1 MEVIK
6 MDNKY
11 VLGLDIGITSCGYG
25 VIDLETGKFVD
36 YGVRLFKEGTA
47 EENEKRRGARSRRRL
62 TSRRHTRIMDMQKLL
77 KENGIMS
84 DDYHPLQNVY
94 ELRCKGLNEK
104 LTNDELTAVILHI
117 TKHRGS
123 VIETVEEDAKKSDD
137 ELSLKA
143 TLQHNEQLIK
153 QGKYICQIQLD
164 NLNDKD
170 YIRGHENNFSTKDY
184 VNELNEILHHQEL
197 NEQLIQKII
206 DIVARRRAYYE
217 GPGSEKSPTPYGRF
231 IEVDGQIEVIDL
243 IEKMRGKCSVF
254 PDELRAPKMA
264 VTADLFNF
272 LNDMN
277 NLTVDGNKLS
287 PEEKKGILT
296 IVSQKGNITL
306 RQLAKE
312 LNVDEVDIK
321 GYRID
326 KNQKAIFTEFKGYKK
341 IKSILEKE
349 GYSISL
355 NDYEMLDRI
364 IEILTNKKGIQERKD
379 YLYHL
384 EYRLSDSVVDTL
396 ANTTGITG
404 YHSLSFKALNLLNKE
419 LFESE
424 MNQMQLLHELKL
436 FDKNRVS
443 HKGKKNIESDPEAI
457 LSPVAKRAQNE
468 TFKVINALRKKY
480 GEFDS
485 IVVEMTRDKNLDEQ
499 KKRISNF
506 QKIRENGSKEM
517 DKMLIEKGYDPTKI
531 NGKTRMKIRL
541 YEQQNGK
548 SAYTLEPLDLNR
560 VIKDPKYT
568 EIDHIIPISISLDDS
583 QNNKVL
589 ALHSENQVKG
599 NLTPFMAYAA
609 NKFNGM
615 GCSYPEFK
623 TNVLSNKNIPY
634 KKKLNLLNEEN
645 ISKEEV
651 AKKFI
656 NRNLV
661 DTSYACRVVL
671 NTLSDYFKDNEI
683 DTKVHTIN
691 GRVTDLFRKK
701 IHLEKDRDENYLHHA
716 IDALIVAS
724 VKKMNLLNGYLAKQ
738 EHDFNDLYNE
748 ETGEIITIPD
758 DKVFYDERYIQYIV
772 NLKTL
777 FEESSN
783 YYNHVIDKGNMCFNP
798 IKISHKVNTKP
809 NRQIADETIYST
821 RNVDG
826 TDYLIEKI
834 PNIYDPKDKKCIR
847 LVQDILNGEDEKY
860 LMAKHDPQTFD
871 LIRDIVKYHYEQF
884 KSDSKMYK
892 ASKKKGEEIITLVG
906 ENPLTKY
913 KEENGAVRK
922 YSKKGNGPEI
932 ISMKYES
939 EKLGNHLDISSNYQ
953 TNNKKVILK
962 QIKPYRTDFYQCEDG
977 KFRFVTVRYTNV
989 SYHKAKGMYVIDEQ
1003 WYKQEKANKKIKDTD
1018 KFLFSMHRD
1027 ELMGIKRKEGQ
1038 PYYYDSSTENVDG
1051 VTCYHD
1057 GITTE
1062 MLKFTAT
1069 NNDTTGKIEVNP
1081 LYTYCKKQ
1089 IMVGVANL
1097 YGVQKYATDVLGNL
1111 YEVKDN
1117 KLKLEFK

>member
-1 MEVIK
+1 

-94 ELRCKGLNEK
+94 ELRCKGLSEK
-104 LTNDELTAVILHI
+104 LTNDELTAAILHI

-123 VIETVEEDAKKSDD
+123 VIETVEEDAKKSED

-143 TLQHNEQLIK
+143 ILQHNEQLIK

-164 NLNDKD
+164 NLNNRNH
-170 YIRGHENNFSTKDY
+170 IRGHENNFSTKDY

-197 NEQLIQKII
+197 DEQLINKII

-231 IEVDGQIEVIDL
+231 IEVDGQIKEIDL

-379 YLYHL
+379 CLYHL
-384 EYRLSDSVVDTL
+384 EYKLSDSTVDTL

-443 HKGKKNIESDPEAI
+443 HKGKKNIELDLEAI

-645 ISKEEV
+645 ITKEEV

-777 FEESSN
+777 FEESGN

-962 QIKPYRTDFYQCEDG
+962 QIKPYRTDFYQCEEG

-1027 ELMGIKRKEGQ
+1027 ELIGIKKKEGNSYIYDLSTEKGGDK
-1038 PYYYDSSTENVDG
+1038 YYYDGNSVEV
-1051 VTCYHD
+1051 
-1057 GITTE
+1057 
-1062 MLKFTAT
+1062 LKFTAS
-1069 NNDTTGKIEVNP
+1069 NNETTGTIEVKP
-1081 LYTYCKKQ
+1081 IYTYCKKQ
-1089 IMVGVANL
+1089 LMPTVASSL
-1097 YGVQKYATDVLGNL
+1097 EIKKYATDVLGNL

>member
-1 MEVIK
+1 

-104 LTNDELTAVILHI
+104 LTNDELTAAILHI

-123 VIETVEEDAKKSDD
+123 VIETVEEDAKKSED

-164 NLNDKD
+164 NLNNRNH
-170 YIRGHENNFSTKDY
+170 IRGHENNFSTKDY

-197 NEQLIQKII
+197 DEQLINKII

-231 IEVDGQIEVIDL
+231 IEVDGQIKEIDL

-287 PEEKKGILT
+287 SEEKKGILT

-379 YLYHL
+379 CLYHL
-384 EYRLSDSVVDTL
+384 EYKLSDSTVDTL

-443 HKGKKNIESDPEAI
+443 HKGKKNIELDLEAI

-645 ISKEEV
+645 ITKEEV

-716 IDALIVAS
+716 VDALIVAS

-834 PNIYDPKDKKCIR
+834 PNIYDSKDKKCIR

-913 KEENGAVRK
+913 KEENGAVCK

-1027 ELMGIKRKEGQ
+1027 ELIGIKKKEGNSYIYDLSTEKGGDK
-1038 PYYYDSSTENVDG
+1038 YYYDGNSVEV
-1051 VTCYHD
+1051 
-1057 GITTE
+1057 
-1062 MLKFTAT
+1062 LKFTAS
-1069 NNDTTGKIEVNP
+1069 NNETTGTIEVKP
-1081 LYTYCKKQ
+1081 IYTYCKKQ
-1089 IMVGVANL
+1089 LMPTVASSL
-1097 YGVQKYATDVLGNL
+1097 EIKKYATDVLGNL